1 VRSMPSIPAI
11 GMIAAKEQHVV
22 IRQPAFEL
30 YKSAAAL
37 PGLHFGNQ
45 RRFVTA
51 ANVDVDVV
59 TFVLIAGRTRKR
71 DPFGVDA
78 DCLVEIDDLPLDP
91 IAFAPVPRAAIPMCA
106 IFGGISRARAI
117 TVSIAPLSS

>member
-1 VRSMPSIPAI
+1 MPSIPAI

-22 IRQPAFEL
+22 
-30 YKSAAAL
+30 
-37 PGLHFGNQ
+37 
-45 RRFVTA
+45 
-51 ANVDVDVV
+51 
-59 TFVLIAGRTRKR
+59 IAGRTRKR